1 MIVCNYAS
9 QSAVIKFCIRGHKP
23 RDWRRHLTAA
33 PCSGV
38 EHQSS
43 RRTLRVDMNE
53 RRTAD
58 TCEKVAPTQR
68 SVVISIHTTELAM
81 LARKCTAPSTIHII
95 YAVEKITV
103 QTELKQK
110 KISLQFAR
118 QTVAYKHLEREETT
132 YNEWYRGRGQE
143 PLAFPV

>member
-1 MIVCNYAS
+1 
-9 QSAVIKFCIRGHKP
+9 
-23 RDWRRHLTAA
+23 
-33 PCSGV
+33 
-38 EHQSS
+38 
-43 RRTLRVDMNE
+43 MNE
-53 RRTAD
+53 RHAAH

-68 SVVISIHTTELAM
+68 SVVMSIHTIELAM
-81 LARKCTAPSTIHII
+81 LARKCTAPSTIHMI

-118 QTVAYKHLEREETT
+118 QRVAYKRLEREETT
-132 YNEWYRGRGQE
+132 YNEWYRGRDHA